1 MLHPTKSKK
10 ERIEHA
16 YRRALRA
23 DDAWSE
29 ELRRVFG
36 SKAGNV
42 RYTKRG
48 EGEPGSRLR
57 RLYKAKVR
65 ADKAWDK
72 ISRMK

>member
-1 MLHPTKSKK
+1 MLRPTKSKK

-16 YRRALRA
+16 YRRALHA
-23 DDAWSE
+23 DQAWSD
-29 ELRRVFG
+29 ELRRTFG
-36 SKAGNV
+36 ARAGNV

-65 ADKAWDK
+65 ADKAWAK